1 MAILETMVSVASGG
15 FFALLGGWLTYK
27 YNSRAIKENR
37 NFEKWKSNRDLYLSK
52 GQELC
57 DLLGQWVIASSKL
70 TTMYNFRAMGVYN
83 REQFNERVKNIETE
97 GVIPRM
103 LSLVDI
109 YFPESS
115 DSLLSLQR
123 TIADAHTYYVSNFK
137 DGADNTRVIEV
148 LDTALI
154 NFAKHSEIFKKELVN
169 EIKRHIS

>member
-1 MAILETMVSVASGG
+1 MAFLETVVSVASGG

-57 DLLGQWVIASSKL
+57 DLFGQWVIVSSKL
-70 TTMYNFRAMGVYN
+70 TTMYNFRARGMYN
-83 REQFNERVKNIETE
+83 REQFNERVKKIETE
-97 GVIPRM
+97 GLIPRM

-115 DSLLSLQR
+115 GSLLSLQK
-123 TIADAHTYYVSNFK
+123 TLADAHAFYASHFK
-137 DGADNTRVIEV
+137 DGEENIKVIDV
-148 LDTALI
+148 LDTALLT
-154 NFAKHSEIFKKELVN
+154 FAKQSEMFKKELIN
-169 EIKRHIS
+169 EIKRHI